1 MKTRRSGSK
10 SSWLSNQSSRRFR
23 TSGRSCSLACAVFFA
38 RQLVTLAK
46 APKRGDAQLRARLRQ
61 PLFQLGQGDAG
72 RLDKKSPALRQYADW
87 SVPKGGSPM
96 FRATHFYL
104 ACVREA
110 ANGTL
115 ERANAWFWLVG
126 IPIVAVAGR
135 YWEMGQLTIPATAPE
150 FIAFMAITVTISWV
164 VFFIFRLVGAPAR
177 IYARLEDEKIKL
189 EAELQQSQR
198 QWATLEVRLE
208 SGEPYSQQNQ
218 QYLYRRFG
226 LYNFGPAVARG
237 VRLCVGI
244 DFRAISRGTKLPDHA
259 ARSIT

>member
-1 MKTRRSGSK
+1 
-10 SSWLSNQSSRRFR
+10 
-23 TSGRSCSLACAVFFA
+23 
-38 RQLVTLAK
+38 
-46 APKRGDAQLRARLRQ
+46 
-61 PLFQLGQGDAG
+61 
-72 RLDKKSPALRQYADW
+72 
-87 SVPKGGSPM
+87 M

-226 LYNFGPAVARG
+226 LYNFGPAVADYVG
-237 VRLCVGI
+237 VKLCAIRPPPNMAVGI
-244 DFRAISRGTKLPDHA
+244 LDLPLSVFRSSDADMLSGRINPNDEVLFTVLDAVPDPEGGRPSTRWRAERLGRGHSYIPAINLDHGNQWEFDYSVQGANANEIRFTLLVRADASGIQVSRKV
-259 ARSIT
+259 